1 MFSKL
6 ADFFKR
12 LMLVSL
18 SNINLQHR
26 KTLINWRV
34 WGSIYWQILTQ
45 AFVRP
50 RGVPETTHCPRNVH
64 SFCDKKREVFLL
76 LLWVGF
82 TTIVFIALYFFLRRA
97 KPTIALFTNN
107 KKGTVP
113 VCALW
118 VISYHMLDTF
128 LAIVISLQFV
138 YHGVSK
144 CIIVVVI
151 VIKIRTNLMQWL
163 KCYGLNQLQKLLN
176 NNGTHNLWPPCDHR
190 IPHNL
195 YHVVMIITYQ
205 CRK

>member
-113 VCALW
+113 VCAMYAWHLPSNCYQFA
-118 VISYHMLDTF
+118 VRISWCIKMHNRCCHSHQDKDKSYAMIKMLRFKPVTKTF
-128 LAIVISLQFV
+128 E
-138 YHGVSK
+138 
-144 CIIVVVI
+144 
-151 VIKIRTNLMQWL
+151 
-163 KCYGLNQLQKLLN
+163 
-176 NNGTHNLWPPCDHR
+176 
-190 IPHNL
+190 
-195 YHVVMIITYQ
+195 
-205 CRK
+205 